1 MSGVWQHGPHGWRTK
16 PRSPALPPRDR
27 KCHTRPRAESS
38 GSARS
43 SAAGLV
49 IYAPR
54 HSPTRGHTGRSGKRS
69 LASGSQ
75 ADTRLGLLGRLPRRN
90 NPDPAKYAHCMVRRV
105 LTVLFAALAAA
116 CAGAAGLT
124 GPPHP
129 WQLVAL
135 IGACI
140 CTAAYQIIAET
151 NSTYPQKNPQDRA
164 SSLIAAH
171 NRWSAPRR
179 PKKVL

>member
-54 HSPTRGHTGRSGKRS
+54 HSPTRGHTVASGKRS

-75 ADTRLGLLGRLPRRN
+75 ADTRLGLLGRLPRWN

-105 LTVLFAALAAA
+105 LTVLFRSASRGVCGSCWSHGTAPPMATR
-116 CAGAAGLT
+116 GPDRGLHLHSYL
-124 GPPHP
+124 P
-129 WQLVAL
+129 
-135 IGACI
+135 
-140 CTAAYQIIAET
+140 
-151 NSTYPQKNPQDRA
+151 D
-164 SSLIAAH
+164 
-171 NRWSAPRR
+171 NRRNQFHVP
-179 PKKVL
+179 PKKSSILRSPSQRR